1 MQPQESRTDRYGA
14 RPTSCVGSDMFRP
27 GGTGV
32 SAGRFV
38 TGAEM
43 AWGAAAHAVKYI
55 AHQLPNLPTHRHA
68 EVGLAVRQLDRQFPA
83 LRLFSD
89 FGQAEA
95 LHRHFYRGN
104 LQDHQARNP
113 WRRTQHL
120 IANLLSLPLPS

>member
-1 MQPQESRTDRYGA
+1 MAPDQHRAWVSLCSEVA
-14 RPTSCVGSDMFRP
+14 ELEF
-27 GGTGV
+27 

-55 AHQLPNLPTHRHA
+55 AHQLPNLPTRGHA
-68 EVGLAVRQLDRQFPA
+68 EVASAVRQLDEAHPG

-104 LQDHQARNP
+104 LQNHQARNS

-120 IANLLSLPLPS
+120 IANLLSLPLPP